1 MMPIRGIF
9 PGCCALATSGQ
20 AAAPPPSSVMNWR
33 RLGSNMGSSPEP
45 AVPAYRRLRMHRK
58 LPQVLGVDLKSSEST
73 PLAAASL
80 PDGPARAA
88 LLLAANG
95 ALEHASP
102 VLAPGLTL

>member
-45 AVPAYRRLRMHRK
+45 VVPAYRRLRMHRK
-58 LPQVLGVDLKSSEST
+58 LPQVLGADLKSR
-73 PLAAASL
+73 AACFWAHIETAHENAGLSDL
-80 PDGPARAA
+80 VNLARAKD
-88 LLLAANG
+88 AAISNC
-95 ALEHASP
+95 
-102 VLAPGLTL
+102 